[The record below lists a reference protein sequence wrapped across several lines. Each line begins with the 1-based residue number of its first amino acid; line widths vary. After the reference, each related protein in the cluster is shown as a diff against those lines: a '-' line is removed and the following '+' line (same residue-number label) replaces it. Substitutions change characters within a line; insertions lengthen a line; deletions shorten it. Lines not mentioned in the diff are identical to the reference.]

1 MCMAYIDYYK
11 VLGVE
16 KSATPEQIK
25 KAYKKLARKY
35 HPDLNPDDRSA
46 HSKFQAI
53 NEANAVLSDPDKRA
67 KYDKYGEHWEH
78 ADEFEKE
85 RAQYASYS
93 QAHSG
98 DFDFGSM
105 FGEEPFST
113 RGGGFSD
120 FFESLFGA
128 KTKRGRRGLK
138 GQDYHSE
145 LQLTLQE
152 ASQTHK
158 RVLNINGKSVRITI
172 PAGVYDGQEIR
183 LVGYGEPGSTKEQ
196 SGDLYITFKIL
207 PDQNFRREG
216 NDLYTT
222 VQLDLY
228 TAILGGEVDVQIF
241 SEKLRLKVKELTQ
254 NGAMVR
260 LRGKGFPV
268 YKKDGERGDL
278 IVTYNV
284 TLPKMLSKEER
295 ELFRQLKSLSGEVKG
310 ER

>member
-1 MCMAYIDYYK
+1 M
-11 VLGVE
+11 
-16 KSATPEQIK
+16 
-25 KAYKKLARKY
+25 
-35 HPDLNPDDRSA
+35 
-46 HSKFQAI
+46 
-53 NEANAVLSDPDKRA
+53 
-67 KYDKYGEHWEH
+67 
-78 ADEFEKE
+78 
-85 RAQYASYS
+85 
-93 QAHSG
+93 
-98 DFDFGSM
+98 
-105 FGEEPFST
+105 
-113 RGGGFSD
+113 
-120 FFESLFGA
+120 
-128 KTKRGRRGLK
+128 
-138 GQDYHSE
+138 
-145 LQLTLQE
+145 
-152 ASQTHK
+152 
-158 RVLNINGKSVRITI
+158 
-172 PAGVYDGQEIR
+172 
-183 LVGYGEPGSTKEQ
+183 
-196 SGDLYITFKIL
+196 YITFKVL

-295 ELFRQLKSLSGEVKG
+295 ELFIKLKSLAGK